1 MSQRDCNGAFE
12 NVSGMS
18 GTEDSSQDDL
28 RNDYAT
34 DIWYLDNDI
43 NNNRYTDI
51 ITNAQLGNQITDREK
66 WDLNNLQLQGVQMK
80 LFQTLNKRKI

>member
-28 RNDYAT
+28 RIDYAT
-34 DIWYLDNDI
+34 DIWYLDN
-43 NNNRYTDI
+43 Y
-51 ITNAQLGNQITDREK
+51 
-66 WDLNNLQLQGVQMK
+66 
-80 LFQTLNKRKI
+80 